1 MHRSLF
7 RTTRASRAR
16 FALAL
21 GALAAALL
29 AGSVRPVGAP
39 AGSAAMQEAPQE
51 PAKETAEEDEEHGG
65 DIVFHVV
72 SRTQKYSVVYSHDAH
87 IAAGIE
93 CEECHDKPFEK
104 VLGKNR
110 FKMADINRGQYCGV
124 CHNETPDASVKHPAF
139 APKKNC
145 EKCHHFRVRDPIPK

>member
-1 MHRSLF
+1 MHRPQF
-7 RTTRASRAR
+7 ATTRASRAR
-16 FALAL
+16 FTLAL

-29 AGSVRPVGAP
+29 AGSVRPVAVP
-39 AGSAAMQEAPQE
+39 AGPAARQDANPEA
-51 PAKETAEEDEEHGG
+51 AKEASDEDEEHGG

-72 SRTQKYSVVYSHDAH
+72 SRIQKHSVVYSHDAH
-87 IAAGIE
+87 LAAGIE

-139 APKKNC
+139 APKNNC
-145 EKCHHFRVRDPIPK
+145 KKCHHFRVRDPTPK